1 MGTSKTIIQDNQNK
15 KQRQLISLFDHEDK
29 SWSEYDNAQKFLDF
43 INPVGGEITLS
54 LKDTEVNKKALPFYK
69 DVDLI
74 KVSSLVDDE
83 FTFFFLKADEEFLML
98 NGDSAIIQEINEM
111 DKLKLTNDNVFDY
124 LKFFCFF
131 IETFDEEAG
140 VVDSFYIIEG
150 PDSEF
155 IKGESEYQRKRCLR
169 KYTGPRVISSADQKS
184 FAIESRMI
192 YAGSLFDTK
201 FKISDKGD
209 VTMTEDNYIGVL

>member
-1 MGTSKTIIQDNQNK
+1 MGTSKNIIQDNQCAK
-15 KQRQLISLFDHEDK
+15 KRKLISLFDNDDK
-29 SWSEYDNAQKFLDF
+29 SWSAYEDTQAFLDF
-43 INPVGGEITLS
+43 INPVGGEYTLTMQ
-54 LKDTEVNKKALPFYK
+54 DTEVHRKSLPFYK

-74 KVSSLVDDE
+74 KVSSLEEDE
-83 FTFFFLKADEEFLML
+83 FTFFFLKTDDEFLML
-98 NGDSAIIQEINEM
+98 NGDSAIIHEINEM
-111 DKLKLTNDNVFDY
+111 DKLKLDKDNIFDY

-131 IETFDEEAG
+131 IETFDEEVG

-155 IKGESEYQRKRCLR
+155 IRSESEYQRKRCLR

-184 FAIESRMI
+184 FAIETRMI

-201 FKISDKGD
+201 FKITDKGE
-209 VTMTEDNYIGVL
+209 VAMTEDNYVGVL